1 MARCQICGKGPA
13 KGRKIIR
20 TGTGKWVKKRVKVV
34 RLPNLQKVTVF
45 EKGEK
50 KKIKVCIGCLGKLK
64 KEGRLA
70 IDGERGKSQVVE
82 AKVK

>member
-20 TGTGKWVKKRVKVV
+20 TGTGKWVKKRVKVM

-50 KKIKVCIGCLGKLK
+50 KEIKV
-64 KEGRLA
+64 
-70 IDGERGKSQVVE
+70 SF
-82 AKVK
+82 

>member
-1 MARCQICGKGPA
+1 MTRCQICGKGPA

-20 TGTGKWVKKRVKVV
+20 TGTGKWVKKRVKVM

-50 KKIKVCIGCLGKLK
+50 KKIKVCTSCLGKLK

-70 IDGERGKSQVVE
+70 IDGDRGKSQLAE

>member
-20 TGTGKWVKKRVKVV
+20 TGTGKWVKKRVKVM
-34 RLPNLQKVTVF
+34 RLPNLQKVTVL
-45 EKGEK
+45 ENGEK
-50 KKIKVCIGCLGKLK
+50 KKIKVCTSCLGKLK

-70 IDGERGKSQVVE
+70 IDGGRGKSQLAE

>member
-34 RLPNLQKVTVF
+34 RLPNLQKVTVL
-45 EKGEK
+45 ENGEK
-50 KKIKVCIGCLGKLK
+50 KKIKVCVGCLGKLK

-70 IDGERGKSQVVE
+70 IDGGRGKSQLAE

>member
-20 TGTGKWVKKRVKVV
+20 TGTGKWVKKRVKVM

-50 KKIKVCIGCLGKLK
+50 KKIKVCTGCLGKLK
-64 KEGRLA
+64 KEGRLVA
-70 IDGERGKSQVVE
+70 DGGRGKRQLTE

>member
-34 RLPNLQKVTVF
+34 RLPNLQKVTVL
-45 EKGEK
+45 ENGEK
-50 KKIKVCIGCLGKLK
+50 KKIKVCTGCLGKLK
-64 KEGRLA
+64 KEGRLVT
-70 IDGERGKSQVVE
+70 DGGRGKSQLAE